1 MPFSLNKVQ
10 LIGTLGK
17 DAENSFTTS
26 NLSISKFSIATS
38 HSRKNKDGGWE
49 NETTWHNV
57 TAFGLN
63 DFLKDQ
69 LKKGAK
75 FYVEGRIDHQRYEK
89 DGQTKYFTSILC
101 DFNGIIPLD
110 RRGEVSSESSGGSF
124 TQESPGKSESS
135 ENDDLPF

>member
-1 MPFSLNKVQ
+1 MPFSLNRVQ

-124 TQESPGKSESS
+124 TQESPEKSESS